1 MDSDNKSVLHA
12 AIICVNMCVCV
23 CVTDDKLVLVINK
36 CHVAAIIVNNTLSL
50 FGCQSKALLFQRY
63 QIFTA
68 LQQCKRRTTDGGG
81 VRGVWLER
89 QQVKL

>member
-1 MDSDNKSVLHA
+1 MREH
-12 AIICVNMCVCV
+12 VCV
-23 CVTDDKLVLVINK
+23 CGYVCVTGDKLVLVINK

-68 LQQCKRRTTDGGG
+68 LQQGKRQAGAGQVEG
-81 VRGVWLER
+81 RGRGWSDSR
-89 QQVKL
+89 